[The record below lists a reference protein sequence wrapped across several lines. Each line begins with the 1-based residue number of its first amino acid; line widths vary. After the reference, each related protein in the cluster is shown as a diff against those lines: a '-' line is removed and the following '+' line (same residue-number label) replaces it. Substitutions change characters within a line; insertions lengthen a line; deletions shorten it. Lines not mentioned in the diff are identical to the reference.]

1 MKPLSLYQ
9 NLPALRRLPSRILLA
24 VLGVLLA
31 LPGLRAETG
40 TVVADTEPATPGAI
54 DWLEPRGVNVV
65 DLVGLVPEEHLMDTI
80 VRGLPGVGLALY
92 DGGERVGDTV
102 RLRLRYSPSATD
114 TVLCP
119 GKPASFDEWPSAA
132 PAGTMRV
139 YAGGQEITAQVLGS
153 YSYFPAGQSQPSA
166 NTGAQY
172 RYPASQASTVF
183 AGDGAVQVPA
193 NLGCEFRL
201 DQEYADVTAEFAF
214 TLPARI
220 AVTVLGSASGTF
232 RSYIGPGFAGQLDSL
247 RNQMQARYQNRDDDI
262 DVSLPA
268 GTEFVLV
275 KFPPTPVDPY
285 VDPNMP
291 GSGTYR
297 IRRSNG
303 KLSVDHTNTMALP
316 FYGQWQDADQSGGAE
331 YLPSFTDGVRVSSP
345 EYFVPV
351 GFSYDPCMTNGG
363 CPASLLDGIYN
374 ATMTMEI
381 FFYKIDRIQNGLTQI
396 PLRQV
401 GPSWSPGAVAAG
413 VAPAAGAADFAPRW
427 NAPLADE
434 TMLYLPAILYAEPI
448 APDAPANC
456 PCGWFDSD
464 GRMLDYVGGL

>member
-9 NLPALRRLPSRILLA
+9 NKGRLPRIKARALLLVVCMQVA
-24 VLGVLLA
+24 ALGIPA
-31 LPGLRAETG
+31 QPAMAAPAHQAAPG
-40 TVVADTEPATPGAI
+40 
-54 DWLEPRGVNVV
+54 WLEPRGINVV
-65 DLVGLVPEEHLMDTI
+65 DLVGLVPEAHLIDTI

-102 RLRLRYSPSATD
+102 RLRLRYSPSSTD

-119 GKPASFDEWPSAA
+119 GKPAAFDEWPSAA

-139 YAGGQEITAQVLGS
+139 YSGGQEITAQVLES

-201 DQEYADVTAEFAF
+201 NQEYADVTAEFVF

-220 AVTVLGSASGTF
+220 AVTVLGRATGTF
-232 RSYIGPGFAGQLDSL
+232 RSYIGPGYAGQLDSL
-247 RNQMQARYQNRDDDI
+247 RNQMQARYKNRHDDI
-262 DVSLPA
+262 DVTPPD
-268 GTEFVLV
+268 GTEFILV

-285 VDPNMP
+285 VDPYQP

-297 IRRSNG
+297 VRRSNG

-316 FYGQWQDADQSGGAE
+316 YYGQWQDADQSGGAE

-351 GFSYDPCMTNGG
+351 GFSYDPCMTNGD
-363 CPASLLDGIYN
+363 CPTSLLDGIYG
-374 ATMTMEI
+374 ATMTLDL

-401 GPSWSPGAVAAG
+401 GPSWSPGMEAAGARPAAGMAVAAS
-413 VAPAAGAADFAPRW
+413 RW

-434 TMLYLPAILYAEPI
+434 IMLYLPAVLFAEPI
-448 APDAPANC
+448 APDAPTNC